1 MTFPLKS
8 VTQKTLVMTIN
19 MNPLEF
25 SPRDFFLRWYAH
37 TELLYN
43 QVKDESLHRITEGK
57 ANEKNA
63 D

>member
-1 MTFPLKS
+1 MTFPLKF
-8 VTQKTLVMTIN
+8 VTQKMLEPTIN
-19 MNPLEF
+19 TNPLEF
-25 SPRDFFLRWYAH
+25 SPRDFLSGYFH

-43 QVKDESLHRITEGK
+43 QVKDESLHRVTEGK